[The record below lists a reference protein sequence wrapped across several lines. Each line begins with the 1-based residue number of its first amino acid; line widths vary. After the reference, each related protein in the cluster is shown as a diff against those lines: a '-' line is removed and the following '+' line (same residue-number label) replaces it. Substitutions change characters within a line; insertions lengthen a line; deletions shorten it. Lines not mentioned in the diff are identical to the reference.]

1 MAQDV
6 KDSFTVQ
13 ELYDLAKATMFE
25 KPTSKDYDN
34 YIIPWLNVLLQ
45 ENFNLNNHLRLKHDE
60 DELEECPW
68 MENMTDEVPYEVEM
82 CREILPYGLAANFFI
97 DDDLSKYDILHRYYE
112 NMQSKYSWGVEERI
126 EDTYGGMD

>member
-1 MAQDV
+1 MALDV

-45 ENFNLNNHLRLKHDE
+45 ENFTLNNHLRLKHDE

-112 NMQSKYSWGVEERI
+112 NMQSKYSWGVEETI

>member
-60 DELEECPW
+60 DELEDCPW
-68 MENMTDEVPYEVEM
+68 MESMDDEVPYEVEM

-112 NMQSKYSWGVEERI
+112 NMQSKYSWGVEEKI
-126 EDTYGGMD
+126 EDAYGGMD

>member
-60 DELEECPW
+60 DELEDCPW
-68 MENMTDEVPYEVEM
+68 MESMNDEVPYEVEM

-112 NMQSKYSWGVEERI
+112 NMQSKYSWGVEEKI

>member
-60 DELEECPW
+60 DELEDCPW
-68 MENMTDEVPYEVEM
+68 MESMDDEVPYEV
-82 CREILPYGLAANFFI
+82 
-97 DDDLSKYDILHRYYE
+97 
-112 NMQSKYSWGVEERI
+112 
-126 EDTYGGMD
+126 

>member
-1 MAQDV
+1 MALDV

-60 DELEECPW
+60 DELDECPW

-112 NMQSKYSWGVEERI
+112 NMQSKYSWGVEEKI

>member
-45 ENFNLNNHLRLKHDE
+45 ENFNLNNHLRLKHGE
-60 DELEECPW
+60 DELEDCPW

-112 NMQSKYSWGVEERI
+112 NMQSKYSWGVEEKI
-126 EDTYGGMD
+126 EDTNGGMD

>member
-60 DELEECPW
+60 DVLEDCPW

-112 NMQSKYSWGVEERI
+112 NMQSKYSWGVEEKI

>member
-112 NMQSKYSWGVEERI
+112 NMQSKYSWGVEVKV

>member
-60 DELEECPW
+60 DELEDCPW
-68 MENMTDEVPYEVEM
+68 IESMDDEVPYEVEM

-112 NMQSKYSWGVEERI
+112 NMQSKYSWGVEEKI

>member
-68 MENMTDEVPYEVEM
+68 MENMTDVVPYEVEM

-112 NMQSKYSWGVEERI
+112 NMQSKYSWGVEVKV

>member
-1 MAQDV
+1 M
-6 KDSFTVQ
+6 
-13 ELYDLAKATMFE
+13 
-25 KPTSKDYDN
+25 
-34 YIIPWLNVLLQ
+34 LQ

-112 NMQSKYSWGVEERI
+112 NMQSKYSWGVEVKV

>member
-45 ENFNLNNHLRLKHDE
+45 ENFTLNNHLRLKHDE
-60 DELEECPW
+60 DELEDCPW

-112 NMQSKYSWGVEERI
+112 NMQSKYSWGVEEKI

>member
-6 KDSFTVQ
+6 KDSYTVQ

-112 NMQSKYSWGVEERI
+112 NMQSKYSWGVEVKV

>member
-60 DELEECPW
+60 DVLEDCPW
-68 MENMTDEVPYEVEM
+68 MESMDDEVPYEVEM

-112 NMQSKYSWGVEERI
+112 NMQSKYSWGVEEKI

>member
-60 DELEECPW
+60 DELEDCPW
-68 MENMTDEVPYEVEM
+68 MESMDDEVSYEVEM

-112 NMQSKYSWGVEERI
+112 NMQSKYSWGVEEKI